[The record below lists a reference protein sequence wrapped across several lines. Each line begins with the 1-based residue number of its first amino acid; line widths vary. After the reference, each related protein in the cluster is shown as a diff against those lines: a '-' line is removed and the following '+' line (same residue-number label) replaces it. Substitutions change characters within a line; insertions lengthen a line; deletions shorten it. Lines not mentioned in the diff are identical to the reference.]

1 MPIRKL
7 VFSNLIM
14 RTDDAVASRVV
25 RETNRKFDHL
35 DTTILQNNNILADH
49 LGKKGLH
56 LNGFGTGRLA
66 KNLIE
71 MIKEL
76 NG

>member
-1 MPIRKL
+1 
-7 VFSNLIM
+7 M
-14 RTDDAVASRVV
+14 RTDDPTASRVV
-25 RETNRKFDHL
+25 RETNSKFNHL
-35 DTTILQNNNILADH
+35 DTTILRNDNIEEEQ

-56 LNGFGTGRLA
+56 LSGYGTGRLA